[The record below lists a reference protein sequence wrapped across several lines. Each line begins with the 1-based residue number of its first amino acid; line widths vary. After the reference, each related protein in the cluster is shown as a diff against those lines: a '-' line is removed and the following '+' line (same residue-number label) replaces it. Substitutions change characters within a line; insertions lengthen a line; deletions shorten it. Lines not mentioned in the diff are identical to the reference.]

1 LGRHDVDG
9 LLDELSSA
17 ALAEW
22 LAYFQLEPWGEERA
36 DLRAGIVAST
46 VANVNRPAK
55 RKKAFEPKDFM
66 PRFDAEPEAPE
77 TGTLR
82 LMAQMRA
89 ALGGRSEL

>member
-1 LGRHDVDG
+1 MDG
-9 LLDELSSA
+9 LLAELSSQQ
-17 ALAEW
+17 LAEW
-22 LAYFQLEPWGEERA
+22 IAYFQLEPWGEERA

-46 VANVNRPAK
+46 IANVNRSAK
-55 RKKAFEPKDFM
+55 QRKAFEPKEFM

-77 TGTLR
+77 TSALR